1 MGRKKLLICNINFED
16 NQTLK
21 DKLLNMFNTYNL
33 INCFNE
39 SHVSPYREV
48 INHPNVK
55 MLLKDK
61 ELLDTLNSFFE
72 NDLNITY
79 TSKKLFLHRNTLIYR
94 IEKIK
99 KMVELDIRKFENA
112 IIIKNLMYVNE
123 IIG

>member
-1 MGRKKLLICNINFED
+1 MGRKKLLICNITFED
-16 NQTLK
+16 NQSLK
-21 DKLLNMFNTYNL
+21 DKLINMFNTYSL

-39 SHVSPYREV
+39 SNVKPYKEV

-61 ELLDTLNSFFE
+61 ELLDTLNCFFE

-123 IIG
+123 IVG

>member
-39 SHVSPYREV
+39 SHVGPYREV